1 MLPGVLTLP
10 DSSQTS
16 SYNRAGVSGLRT
28 PPIAWCFLAWS
39 SASCQLRTWRGNREE
54 NGTGDDACSSMVL
67 LRSCLCSVACP
78 PGPPCTPAALLHP
91 DSSCGRRGWEALGFG
106 IEHRVSALLIVTFAV
121 FMARTCQQSPQLF
134 PFGSK
139 SPALSRSWVF
149 GSRDPW
155 IWRAGL
161 SLSSSWA
168 V

>member
-54 NGTGDDACSSMVL
+54 NGTGDDAAHVAPWSCSTAALVL
-67 LRSCLCSVACP
+67 WPVLQALLVQ
-78 PGPPCTPAALLHP
+78 PAALLHP

-121 FMARTCQQSPQLF
+121 FMARTCQQS
-134 PFGSK
+134 
-139 SPALSRSWVF
+139 
-149 GSRDPW
+149 
-155 IWRAGL
+155 
-161 SLSSSWA
+161 SSSPSDPSPLPCLGA
-168 V
+168 GSLAQGIPGYGERVCL